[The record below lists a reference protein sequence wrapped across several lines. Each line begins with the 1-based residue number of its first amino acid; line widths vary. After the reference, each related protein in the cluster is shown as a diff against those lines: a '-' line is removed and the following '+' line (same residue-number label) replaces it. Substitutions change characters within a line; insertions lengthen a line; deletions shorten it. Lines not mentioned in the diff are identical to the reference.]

1 MTSPADVRGELVDA
15 DGVRVSLGGLPGTMV
30 EIPSDELEPLDVS
43 KLPGARIVA
52 QRGLR
57 DASSEV
63 HAGCA
68 RGPSDR
74 WVDGIEGVLFERATA
89 LALRAARV
97 RPDSLSIAAST
108 TAPVLGQTLEG
119 RVGGRPLVVEH
130 ALAFVGPSRDLEL
143 CSVVSV
149 GAARAELDV
158 AGELQAPPEPRL
170 WMRAVVGA
178 AEHPLGAAAIV
189 GSVCVLAVAVLLWRR
204 PRPRP

>member
-1 MTSPADVRGELVDA
+1 MPAEVRGELVDA
-15 DGVRVSLGGLPGTMV
+15 DGVRVMLSGVDETLA
-30 EIPSDELEPLDVS
+30 EIPAAELEPLDVS

-52 QRGLR
+52 RRGLR
-57 DASSEV
+57 DANGEV

-97 RPDSLSIAAST
+97 RPDALSVVGST
-108 TAPVLGQTLEG
+108 AAPVLGQTLEG
-119 RVGGRPLVVEH
+119 KVGERPLAVEH
-130 ALAFVGPSRDLEL
+130 TIAFVGPARDLEL

-149 GAARAELDV
+149 GGARARLDV
-158 AGELQAPPEPRL
+158 SGELQAPPEPRL

-178 AEHPLGAAAIV
+178 AEHPLAALCI
-189 GSVCVLAVAVLLWRR
+189 AVAVGALGVGVLLWRR